1 MRRLRSAK
9 LDSAARCAGG
19 SRPAPALNMSAS
31 FSVGRAAWRG
41 SALAATAGAIGVRL
55 GGASLRPLQALDDGQ
70 AQPVSAPSVAGSE
83 GLPGEPARTS
93 HFTQVVGLVWR
104 TVALWL
110 LALVLLTLA
119 HVLG

>member
-1 MRRLRSAK
+1 MLLPIALIAGTGLLSRGAAHAQRSS
-9 LDSAARCAGG
+9 DTY
-19 SRPAPALNMSAS
+19 PA
-31 FSVGRAAWRG
+31 V
-41 SALAATAGAIGVRL
+41 VE
-55 GGASLRPLQALDDGQ
+55 
-70 AQPVSAPSVAGSE
+70 APSVAGGE

-110 LALVLLTLA
+110 LALILMTLA

>member
-1 MRRLRSAK
+1 M
-9 LDSAARCAGG
+9 
-19 SRPAPALNMSAS
+19 
-31 FSVGRAAWRG
+31 
-41 SALAATAGAIGVRL
+41 AATAGAIGVRL
-55 GGASLRPLQALDDGQ
+55 GGASLRPLQTLSDGQ
-70 AQPVSAPSVAGSE
+70 AQPVSAPSVAGAE